1 MSRKTTEKSSKSNKF
16 YTFETILEQK
26 HITYRDVFQMFS
38 RYKYS
43 QHWKYDQK
51 TLDKLMTIAI
61 LNKQQKLIQL
71 ILDFEI
77 DPIILNRK
85 HKSFGDNDSKNVIID
100 DWLYSIN
107 GEKDQDQDNL
117 QEQLV
122 QWISDMLKNKMY
134 MYVYRSLLDIKR
146 GLKWKENIDKESIL
160 STLLKP
166 FQLKRTRKSFLDWL
180 TLQREGI
187 QLDICRLMIESNMS
201 SVLIDYFDRK
211 LSLSPSMFLPF
222 RHLYNKSSHSVQEEL
237 RPMAFALQD
246 LYKESL
252 TIAHNTV
259 KSPEFCSSLTPNLYD
274 VQSPLEVTQ
283 HSVYLPFLYY
293 QSRTFSPSI
302 FDLKDFETNK
312 PYDYDIA
319 TITGMTRTNIQSG
332 SDDILTNRFSFQ
344 ADPKWLYQSNA
355 YISTLPI
362 DSFFTIVGY
371 TQSAYKILNRVLYE
385 TNEEQRHKSIYGMFK
400 SYKDHIRYRRHYF
413 DYYVQLQYLIRN
425 YSPDEYL
432 SSSDNVPL
440 FHLIN
445 TYSASIQYQ
454 LYIRYISMINDFG
467 KKVIVDRYIEQL
479 QKIINEAPPIS
490 SRSIVFRGQEGFSY
504 KQPRRLETSFR
515 TFVSTSLKMT
525 IAKAFLDNNGSITKL
540 ILEPGTKALYLRGIS
555 SSLGEDE
562 VLLSRSNQYKHIL
575 QQNIQYRDVAY
586 DDLTDIKNVK
596 QLEHL
601 LCDTSPMT
609 KVKLDTIRVTSI

>member
-1 MSRKTTEKSSKSNKF
+1 MTKKSSKSNEL

-61 LNKQQKLIQL
+61 LHKQPKLIQL

-77 DPIILNRK
+77 DPIILNHK
-85 HKSFGDNDSKNVIID
+85 HKSFKDNDYENVVID
-100 DWLYSIN
+100 DWLHSIYRQ
-107 GEKDQDQDNL
+107 KDQDREHL
-117 QEQLV
+117 QKQLV
-122 QWISDMLKNKMY
+122 QWISEMLKNKMY
-134 MYVYRSLLDIKR
+134 MNVYRSLIEIKR
-146 GLKWKENIDKESIL
+146 GLKWTENIDKESIL
-160 STLLKP
+160 ATLLKP
-166 FQLKRTRKSFLDWL
+166 LQLKRMRKSFLEWL
-180 TLQREGI
+180 KLQPIGI
-187 QLDICRLMIESNMS
+187 QSDICSLMIESNMS
-201 SVLIDYFDRK
+201 SVLRDYFNRN
-211 LSLSPSMFLPF
+211 LFLSPSMFLPF

-252 TIAHNTV
+252 TIAHKTV
-259 KSPEFCSSLTPNLYD
+259 KSPEFCSSLTPNPYD

-302 FDLKDFETNK
+302 FDLKDFEINK

-319 TITGMTRTNIQSG
+319 TLTGMTRTNIQSG
-332 SDDILTNRFSFQ
+332 SDDILTNHFSFQ

-371 TQSAYKILNRVLYE
+371 TQRAYQLLNRVLYE
-385 TNEEQRHKSIYGMFK
+385 TDEEQRQKLISRIFK
-400 SYKDHIRYRRHYF
+400 SYKDHVRYRRQYF
-413 DYYVQLQYLIRN
+413 DYYVQLRYLIHN

-432 SSSDNVPL
+432 SSSDNIPL

-445 TYSASIQYQ
+445 TYSKSIQYQ

-467 KKVIVDRYIEQL
+467 KKVIVDRYLEQL
-479 QKIINEAPPIS
+479 QRVIDEAPPIS
-490 SRSIVFRGQEGFSY
+490 SRTIVYRGQEGFSY

-515 TFVSTSLKMT
+515 TFVSTSLKLT
-525 IAKAFLDNNGSITKL
+525 TAKYFSDENGSITKL

-562 VLLSRSNQYKHIL
+562 ILLSRSNQYKHIL
-575 QQNIQYRDVAY
+575 QQKIQYRDVAY
-586 DDLTDIKNVK
+586 DDLTNIKNVK
-596 QLEHL
+596 QLENL